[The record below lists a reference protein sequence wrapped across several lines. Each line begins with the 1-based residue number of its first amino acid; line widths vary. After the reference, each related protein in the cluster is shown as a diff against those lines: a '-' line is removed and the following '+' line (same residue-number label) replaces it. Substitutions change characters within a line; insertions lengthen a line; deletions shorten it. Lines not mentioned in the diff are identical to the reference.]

1 MAEHLLIK
9 VTYTVVSLRTG
20 KLEREVLLPIGAR
33 SGGIDDLEG
42 KISSSW
48 LDKNGLVS
56 GRPVDLKRLST
67 LMTFPNKEE
76 WEGSTI
82 WGKR

>member
-20 KLEREVLLPIGAR
+20 KLEREVLLPIGDR
-33 SGGIDDLEG
+33 SGCIDDLEG

-56 GRPVDLKRLST
+56 GRPVDLKRLCT

-82 WGKR
+82 W

>member
-1 MAEHLLIK
+1 MAEHLLVK
-9 VTYTVVSLRTG
+9 EAYAVVSLRKG

-33 SGGIDDLEG
+33 SGGIDDLEET
-42 KISSSW
+42 ISSW

-56 GRPVDLKRLST
+56 GRLADLKRLST

>member
-1 MAEHLLIK
+1 MAEHLLVK
-9 VTYTVVSLRTG
+9 EAYAAVSLRKG

-42 KISSSW
+42 KIISSW

-56 GRPVDLKRLST
+56 GRPVDRKRLST